1 MAPLVL
7 CLATA
12 LAAAPAAPP
21 ERIPY
26 IQTFDNGATVDWL
39 DGKASTVGRV
49 RIFRDLKGN
58 PVTYKVTKKEA
69 EDDGYTRLITA
80 LGDAAMDAGARLSSQ
95 PEILQRYRRL
105 IEKTPATEVLQDKG
119 STFRVRLVAPLK
131 GESSLMSVLL
141 PDRKPED
148 EEAAVTT
155 ALVRGAGESAG
166 TGLRHARWTDP
177 GLLHARRMVPAT
189 GLVIDARH
197 LTGEQLPTPAFLPR
211 VVDSDGRV
219 VYGVDSVDLDFAR
232 AYGLAVYQAPS
243 PDGAAEPGPG
253 REGSDPIQVMATGA
267 RGDLRADIEI
277 EPQAADRILKAAEDA
292 SFLRECRVLVLMP
305 PSPRPPAV
313 EPPHRRRPSPSTPP
327 APGNPK

>member
-1 MAPLVL
+1 MAPLLL
-7 CLATA
+7 CLTV
-12 LAAAPAAPP
+12 LAAPAAPP

-26 IQTFDNGATVDWL
+26 VQTFDNGSTVDWL

-49 RIFRDLKGN
+49 RIFRDLRGN
-58 PVTYKVTKKEA
+58 PVTYKVTQKEA
-69 EDDGYTRLITA
+69 EDDGYTRLMNA
-80 LGDAAMDAGARLSSQ
+80 LGDAAMDAGSRLSTQ

-105 IEKTPATEVLQDKG
+105 IEKTPATEVLQDRG

-131 GESSLMSVLL
+131 GESGLMSVLL
-141 PDRKPED
+141 PDRKPD
-148 EEAAVTT
+148 EEEAGVTT
-155 ALVRGAGESAG
+155 AVWRGAGGAHG
-166 TGLRHARWTDP
+166 TGARHARRT
-177 GLLHARRMVPAT
+177 LPAT

-197 LTGEQLPTPAFLPR
+197 LTGDRLPAPAFLPR
-211 VVDSDGRV
+211 VLDSDGRV

-243 PDGAAEPGPG
+243 REGAPEPEPG

-267 RGDLRADIEI
+267 RGELRADIEI

-292 SFLRECRVLVLMP
+292 PFLKECRVLVLMP

-313 EPPHRRRPSPSTPP
+313 EPPHRRRP
-327 APGNPK
+327 APGTQPPPGDPR